1 MSGVKK
7 LVVIDGKSVFYR
19 GYYAMPNLAT
29 KDGTPTGGV
38 YGFAVMALEVLKKF
52 KPDYIAVAW
61 DKPKTNIRRR
71 VAIYPE
77 YKANRKPAPPDFYE
91 QVPILLDLLKAF
103 NWPMFEIDDH
113 EADDIMA
120 TLAKQAHEHKV
131 DTLLITSD
139 HDVLQ
144 LLNDHTKVAT
154 LKKGLTNVQVFDDKK
169 FKEVY
174 DLTPQQ
180 FIDYKSLRGDSSDNI
195 PGVKGVGEKTATQL
209 IHDYRSLD
217 GVYQNL
223 NKIKGSLKTKLENGK
238 EDAFL
243 ARELVILDE
252 DVPVKLDL
260 EEADVHKSHPK
271 QVAKLLRE
279 LEFRAL
285 LNRLPESMQVSDD
298 EMEEI
303 SDSSINFDI
312 KPKVIFTKQDLKKL
326 SLNPKQGLVVQARTI
341 GPNFTDVSHIMLSDN
356 PSSLT
361 IIDLSGQLEPK
372 DVADVLDPIITKTG
386 VIGHNV
392 KNSIEALLN
401 IGISAETVVFDT
413 QVGAFLIN
421 PLNRHLSLTDLAQSI
436 LGYEGPELEDMPPM
450 DVQMLAPKAVASIW
464 GLYKYQKT
472 KLGDIPKLVSLAKDI
487 EFPVIPVLARME
499 QKGILLDVKRL
510 EKMSKQLEDQIS
522 DIEQSIYG
530 HANKEFNISSPG
542 QLAEVLYEGLK
553 LPTTGI
559 KKGKTGFSTAANEL
573 NKLRDKHPIINLIT
587 EYREHTKLKSTYVD
601 ALPKLVDD
609 NSRLHTDYS
618 LVVAQTGRLSSSD
631 PNLQNIPVR
640 TELGRKIRG
649 AFVAEKGKVFIS
661 ADYSQIELRI
671 AAVLAGDDDL
681 IEAFNDGLDIHTRT
695 ASQIHGVAMDDVT
708 KNQRRDAKVVNF
720 GVLYGMSPHGLS
732 QATGMNRDEAK
743 DFIDKY
749 FKLRQP
755 LVDYIAKIRKQA
767 EEEGYVETLFGRRR
781 PTPDVKSSN
790 FVVREAAYR
799 QAINMPIQGTAA
811 DIMKLAMIELDKK
824 ISDEADMLLQVHD
837 SVLVEV
843 KEWKAKKLAK
853 EIKEIMEDVY
863 KLPVSLDVD
872 VVTGD
877 NWGEL

>member
-154 LKKGLTNVQVFDDKK
+154 LKKGLTNVQVFDEKK

>member
-1 MSGVKK
+1 VARAKK

-29 KDGTPTGGV
+29 KDGKSTGGV
-38 YGFAVMALEVLKKF
+38 YGFAVMALEVLKRY

-91 QVPILLDLLKAF
+91 QVPILFDLLKAF
-103 NWPMFEIDDH
+103 NWPLFEIDDH

-120 TLAKQAHEHKV
+120 TLAKQAHASNV

-144 LLNDHTKVAT
+144 LINSHTKVAT
-154 LKKGLTNVQVFDDKK
+154 LKKGLTNVQMFDEQT

-209 IHDYRSLD
+209 IKDYRSLD

-223 NKIKGSLKTKLENGK
+223 DKIKGSLKTKLADDK
-238 EDAFL
+238 ASAFL
-243 ARELVILDE
+243 ARELIILDE
-252 DVPVKLDL
+252 DVPVKLSL
-260 EEADVHKSHPK
+260 EEADVTKTNTA
-271 QVAKLLRE
+271 QIAKLLRE

-285 LNRLPESMQVSDD
+285 LKQLPEGMQATEE

-303 SDSSINFDI
+303 SSSDINFDI
-312 KPKVIFTKQDLKKL
+312 KAKVIF
-326 SLNPKQGLVVQARTI
+326 NPKDIEKLKLQPKNGLVIQTRTI
-341 GPNFTDVSHIMLSDN
+341 GSNFRDLSHITLSDK
-356 PSSLT
+356 PGQVY
-361 IIDLSGQLEPK
+361 IVDFSGQLEP
-372 DVADVLDPIITKTG
+372 ADAMRALQPVLEKTA

-392 KNSIEALLN
+392 KNDIKALMHVSLEA
-401 IGISAETVVFDT
+401 GSVKHDT
-413 QVGAFLIN
+413 QVGAFLVN
-421 PLNRHLSLTDLAQSI
+421 PLNRQLSLTELAQNT
-436 LGYEGPELEDMPPM
+436 LGYEGPDLDEVPPM
-450 DVQMLAPKAVASIW
+450 DVQQVAPKAASAIW
-464 GLYKYQKT
+464 GLYESQREN
-472 KLGDIPKLVSLAKDI
+472 IAAVPKLEDLASSI
-487 EFPVIPVLARME
+487 EFPVIPVLAQME
-499 QKGILLDVKRL
+499 YKGIHLDTAKL
-510 EKMSKQLEDQIS
+510 KKMSKELEDHIS

-530 HANKEFNISSPG
+530 HANKEFNIASPG
-542 QLAEVLYEGLK
+542 QLADVLFNDLK
-553 LPTTGI
+553 LPTIGI
-559 KKGKTGFSTAANEL
+559 KKGKTAYSTAANEL
-573 NKLRDKHPIINLIT
+573 DKLRDKHPIINLISD
-587 EYREHTKLKSTYVD
+587 YREHTKLKSTYVD
-601 ALPKLVDD
+601 TLPKLVDD
-609 NSRLHTDYS
+609 NGRLHTDFS
-618 LVVAQTGRLSSSD
+618 LVVAATGRLSSSN

-640 TELGRKIRG
+640 TELGRKIRE
-649 AFVAEKGKVFIS
+649 AFVADKGKVFIS

-681 IEAFNDGLDIHTRT
+681 IGAFNDGLDIHTRT
-695 ASQIHGVAMDDVT
+695 ASQVHGVAMDDVT
-708 KNQRRDAKVVNF
+708 KSQRRDAKVINF

-732 QATGMNRDEAK
+732 QATGMTRDEAQ

-767 EEEGYVETLFGRRR
+767 EEEGYVETMFGRRR

-799 QAINMPIQGTAA
+799 QAVNMPIQGTAA
-811 DIMKLAMIELDKK
+811 DLMKMAMIELDKK
-824 ISDEADMLLQVHD
+824 ISHEGDMLLQIHD

-843 KEWKAKKLAK
+843 QEWKAKKLAK
-853 EIKEIMEDVY
+853 EIKEIMENVY

-872 VVTGD
+872 VEISQ
-877 NWGEL
+877 NWGDL